1 MTQPTAPECARG
13 HGPMVLR
20 DMTNATYEQ
29 KWCGVWHDCPD
40 PWCKNA
46 HLTPSPE
53 LRAQHAAHATT
64 PTLDI

>member
-1 MTQPTAPECARG
+1 
-13 HGPMVLR
+13 MVLR